1 MKRNSSK
8 PKRRYGDAGFT
19 LVELVVVIAVLA
31 ILAGVGAVAYNGYID
46 YANKGVDRQTVG
58 EVMHA
63 LELADYADSNLFG
76 EGALLSVYLTN
87 SGVQAIPK
95 VQAALSDAMDLSS
108 TRLKY
113 DKWQKGADIG
123 PQMAQLAGLADTIGL
138 KSLWESGAVDAN
150 GNIPVARYAA
160 SADEMWEEVLKTAA
174 EQAGKGEKTP
184 GEYLQLAAQYTTT
197 TGTNSGA
204 AMGTAWQTNGLT
216 TSFADAGSSKEQAAA
231 LLAACMARNNAFAEF
246 VTESGSKYN
255 ISQETL
261 DFLHSTDNKMD
272 LLSGY
277 IATESRP
284 GGQPDVNPF
293 EYEDWAELHKAA
305 NDYLNNAVYTVGG
318 TTYTQAYVDGMVYYG
333 LMQSVVNMSGTEDGK
348 YDPKSDDYLDKIG
361 SIVSLTGSV
370 LSGTT
375 SLDDINAEL
384 TLFDTM
390 KDTKGSVVRVS
401 ATKSG
406 GVLSFDVWPKDAN
419 PRDGSTH
426 SNAPTAPTEKSLK
439 ATIDLSTGVLS
450 TEPDNGVIAV
460 NSKGRITLGN
470 TSNVITLPDGV
481 TVTSISCN
489 GKTAQKGSNQD
500 AELSNGTL
508 KMVIGNNDAA
518 KPVLTLIA
526 GDKTG
531 TSSDVSITFGLSD
544 GTSKTVSFTFWVID

>member
-1 MKRNSSK
+1 MKQNSSTEK
-8 PKRRYGDAGFT
+8 SKNRGFT
-19 LVELVVVIAVLA
+19 LVELIVVIAILA
-31 ILAGVGAVAYNGYID
+31 ILSAVGAVAYTGYIEHTK
-46 YANKGVDRQTVG
+46 KGLDKQTVG
-58 EVMHA
+58 EIMHA
-63 LELADYADSNLFG
+63 LELADYADSSLFG
-76 EGALLSVYLTN
+76 EGARLSVYLTN

-95 VQAALSDAMDLSS
+95 VQTALSDAMDLSS

-123 PQMAQLAGLADTIGL
+123 SQIAQLAKLADTIGL
-138 KSLWESGAVDAN
+138 KALWDSGAVDAN

-261 DFLHSTDNKMD
+261 DFLHSTDNKTD

-277 IATESRP
+277 IATEARP
-284 GGQPDVNPF
+284 GGQSDVNPF
-293 EYEDWAELHKAA
+293 ESEDWAELHKAA
-305 NDYLNNAVYTVGG
+305 NDYLNNAVYTVGE

-370 LSGTT
+370 SSGTT

-419 PRDGSTH
+419 PRTDNNTTASEIGTCEETIHHEAITIAHIPLGNKNVPQYNNKTLTGSIQICSKNKINCTVTGG
-426 SNAPTAPTEKSLK
+426 SDIVITELTTTDTSIIKINGMTVEALRSGTATV
-439 ATIDLSTGVLS
+439 TC
-450 TEPDNGVIAV
+450 
-460 NSKGRITLGN
+460 KGTYKGSGFTITL
-470 TSNVITLPDGV
+470 TFNVH
-481 TVTSISCN
+481 
-489 GKTAQKGSNQD
+489 
-500 AELSNGTL
+500 
-508 KMVIGNNDAA
+508 
-518 KPVLTLIA
+518 
-526 GDKTG
+526 
-531 TSSDVSITFGLSD
+531 
-544 GTSKTVSFTFWVID
+544 